1 MAYISSKSNNRREQ
15 KRAKQNKFKEPYI
28 NNKYGPINGQQA

>member
-1 MAYISSKSNNRREQ
+1 MAYISSKSHYRREQ
-15 KRAKQNKFKEPYI
+15 KRTKQNKFKEPCI